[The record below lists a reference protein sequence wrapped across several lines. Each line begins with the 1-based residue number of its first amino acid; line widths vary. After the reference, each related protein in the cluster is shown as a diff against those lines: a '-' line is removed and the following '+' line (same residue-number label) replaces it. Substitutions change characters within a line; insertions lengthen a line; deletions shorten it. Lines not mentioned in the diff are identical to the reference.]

1 MNNAQRHGCKYEGWQ
16 CFHCGEVFTTA
27 GGAAVHFGEISG
39 SKPGCLRKVELGNE
53 RGWLM
58 EIRDL
63 ENKLTEWRDRA
74 FFFEGECDR
83 LTESKDT
90 LRQKLEQAEARCA
103 ELHQAAYPL
112 YSWCAEHLTYQQ
124 FNEAYN
130 YGHYLGMVIE
140 KHNPAV
146 GAIILRKQ
154 AEAVI
159 EFGHL
164 YGPESTVRHNSQTEA
179 QRLRQQATEIE
190 SGGSDG

>member
-1 MNNAQRHGCKYEGWQ
+1 MSDETR
-16 CFHCGEVFTTA
+16 
-27 GGAAVHFGEISG
+27 
-39 SKPGCLRKVELGNE
+39 
-53 RGWLM
+53 
-58 EIRDL
+58 
-63 ENKLTEWRDRA
+63 NKLISA
-74 FFFEGECDR
+74 
-83 LTESKDT
+83 
-90 LRQKLEQAEARCA
+90 LRQFRHNNDNTGSITRPEQGFVFAYDRDETEGLVASLEKKLEQAEARCA